1 MRFPRATDSV
11 AQTIDALLDLYLKH
25 VDPRMAI
32 RRVNIALGGL
42 VDKDDVQLS
51 LFDDP
56 QEEGKEEAVA
66 QAMVAVRSRFGKN
79 AVFSG
84 TSLLPEANGRERN
97 MQVGGH
103 RA

>member
-1 MRFPRATDSV
+1 M
-11 AQTIDALLDLYLKH
+11 AQTTDALLDLYLKH

-42 VDKDDVQLS
+42 FDKDAVQPT
-51 LFDDP
+51 LFDDI
-56 QEEGKEEAVA
+56 EGESKEEAVA
-66 QAMVAVRSRFGKN
+66 QAMVAVRTRFGRN
-79 AVFSG
+79 SMLTA